1 MLFQIFAGP
10 LLVLFGA
17 SDATLPY
24 ALSYMRYY
32 LMGTVF
38 VMISL
43 GLNMFIMSQ
52 GFAGTSMLTTLI
64 GAVLN
69 IILDPIFIFVFDMGV
84 PGAAVATVISQAV
97 SAVWVLI
104 FLMGKTTKLRLK
116 KQDMKPDGSVLLP
129 CLALGLSPFVMQSTE
144 STPEY
149 MF

>member
-1 MLFQIFAGP
+1 
-10 LLVLFGA
+10 
-17 SDATLPY
+17 
-24 ALSYMRYY
+24 MRYY

-69 IILDPIFIFVFDMGV
+69 IILNPIFIFVFDMGV

-104 FLMGKTTKLRLK
+104 FLMGKTTKLRL
-116 KQDMKPDGSVLLP
+116 
-129 CLALGLSPFVMQSTE
+129 
-144 STPEY
+144 
-149 MF
+149 